1 MTRYALNPSTPVLSR
16 PDNTVQVGWDPRRAL
31 VVQPPPG
38 LAAPVLAELLR
49 ALQSAATIAELEAL
63 AADHGTDTSVVAAL
77 VTHLAEAG
85 VVTVTAPRR
94 ARAASIRVH
103 GSGPL
108 SDLLIASLRCSGVR
122 LSQSCRTDA
131 GTGGADLTVL
141 TDYLVA
147 DPRVVRD
154 LHDAAV
160 PHLPVRVRDGTGLV
174 GPLVI
179 PGVTSCLR
187 CADLHRS
194 DRDAAWPAVAAQ
206 LCRTV
211 GTADRATVLATAALA
226 LNEVDQVIRAVRGG
240 AGPQGGA
247 DPAATLD
254 ADQAATPGTSAG
266 PTPGT
271 PSGATPGWKTAMAPP
286 ATLDTTLEFDVTR
299 GAIAARRWS
308 RHPRCMC

>member
-1 MTRYALNPSTPVLSR
+1 MTRYALNPRTPVLSR
-16 PDNTVQVGWDPRRAL
+16 PDNTVQVGWDPRRAV

-38 LAAPVLAELLR
+38 LSTPVLAELLR
-49 ALQSAATIAELEAL
+49 ALQSAATIAELESL
-63 AADHGTDTSVVAAL
+63 AADHGADTSVVAAL

-94 ARAASIRVH
+94 TRSAAIRVH

-122 LSQSCRTDA
+122 ISQSSRSDA
-131 GTGGADLTVL
+131 GTGGADLAVL

-226 LNEVDQVIRAVRGG
+226 LNEVDQVIRAVSGG
-240 AGPQGGA
+240 AGPRV
-247 DPAATLD
+247 DPGP
-254 ADQAATPGTSAG
+254 AATPGLSAG
-266 PTPGT
+266 ETPG
-271 PSGATPGWKTAMAPP
+271 PAATPGWKTAMAPP

>member
-1 MTRYALNPSTPVLSR
+1 MTRYALNPKTPVLSR
-16 PDNTVQVGWDPRRAL
+16 PDNTVQVGWDPRRA
-31 VVQPPPG
+31 VVVHPPPG
-38 LAAPVLAELLR
+38 LPAPVLAELLR
-49 ALQSAATIAELEAL
+49 ALQSAATIAELEML
-63 AADHGTDTSVVAAL
+63 AVDHGADASVVTAL
-77 VTHLAEAG
+77 VTHLAGAG
-85 VVTVTAPRR
+85 VVTVATRHHT
-94 ARAASIRVH
+94 RAASIRVH

-108 SDLLIASLRCSGVR
+108 SDLLVASLRCSGVR
-122 LSQSCRTDA
+122 ISQSSKTHA
-131 GTGGADLTVL
+131 GTGGADLAVL

-154 LHDAAV
+154 LHEAGV

-194 DRDAAWPAVAAQ
+194 DRDTAWPAVAAQ

-226 LNEVDQVIRAVRGG
+226 LNEVDQVVRAVRGG
-240 AGPQGGA
+240 SDTQTGTNPGLR
-247 DPAATLD
+247 AAI
-254 ADQAATPGTSAG
+254 TP
-266 PTPGT
+266 
-271 PSGATPGWKTAMAPP
+271 PS
-286 ATLDTTLEFDVTR
+286 TLDTTLEFDVTK

-308 RHPRCMC
+308 RHPECTC

>member
-1 MTRYALNPSTPVLSR
+1 MTRYALNPRTPVLSR
-16 PDNTVQVGWDPRRAL
+16 PDDTVQVGWDPRRA
-31 VVQPPPG
+31 VVVHPPAG
-38 LAAPVLAELLR
+38 LSAPVLAELLR
-49 ALQSAATIAELEAL
+49 ALQSAATIAELEVL
-63 AADHGTDTSVVAAL
+63 AADHGADASVVAAL
-77 VTHLAEAG
+77 VAHLAETG
-85 VVTVTAPRR
+85 VVTVAVRR
-94 ARAASIRVH
+94 HTRAASIRVH

-108 SDLLIASLRCSGVR
+108 SDLLVASLRCSGVR
-122 LSQSCRTDA
+122 ISQSSRTHA
-131 GTGGADLTVL
+131 GAAGADLAVL

-154 LHDAAV
+154 LHEAGV

-179 PGVTSCLR
+179 PGITSCLR

-226 LNEVDQVIRAVRGG
+226 LNEVDHVVRAVRGDCTLQ
-240 AGPQGGA
+240 AGPQV
-247 DPAATLD
+247 DPD
-254 ADQAATPGTSAG
+254 ATPA
-266 PTPGT
+266 PQ
-271 PSGATPGWKTAMAPP
+271 TAIAPP
-286 ATLDTTLEFDVTR
+286 NLASPSPSTLDTTLEFDVTK

-308 RHPRCMC
+308 RHPDCPC